1 MKKKNST
8 QLANTR
14 FFFFISMAIFPIRI
28 NELNFERKLIIKL
41 SNLVRDGHI
50 YQMNDNLTNETARII
65 KMLFAYVMG

>member
-1 MKKKNST
+1 
-8 QLANTR
+8 
-14 FFFFISMAIFPIRI
+14 MAIFPIRI